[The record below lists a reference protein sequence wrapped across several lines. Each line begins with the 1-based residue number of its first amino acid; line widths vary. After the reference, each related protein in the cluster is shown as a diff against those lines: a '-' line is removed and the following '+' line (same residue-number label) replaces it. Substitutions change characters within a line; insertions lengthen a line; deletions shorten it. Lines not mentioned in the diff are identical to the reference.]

1 MPDAPNADAHPASLN
16 SLVIGG
22 VPLVASLGSLSFDA
36 ARYVNWLLPW
46 GFQSRLLHH
55 DPVQI
60 GLAVFGCL
68 LQTAVFVWL
77 GHRTFL
83 RRDL

>member
-1 MPDAPNADAHPASLN
+1 V
-16 SLVIGG
+16 VIGG
-22 VPLVASLGSLSFDA
+22 VPLLAMTLSMWLDA
-36 ARYVNWLLPW
+36 ARYLNWLLPW

-55 DPVQI
+55 DPLQI